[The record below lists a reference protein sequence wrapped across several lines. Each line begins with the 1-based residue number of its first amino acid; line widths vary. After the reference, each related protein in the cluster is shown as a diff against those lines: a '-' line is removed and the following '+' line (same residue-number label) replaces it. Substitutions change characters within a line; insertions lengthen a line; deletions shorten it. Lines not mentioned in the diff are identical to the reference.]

1 MKVSLLKAVY
11 KLGRA
16 GDLKKVANGYGR
28 NFLLPQGMAVLATAG
43 ALRQADQIRQ
53 KAAIER
59 AELNNELSG
68 LSGQIQG
75 LVFGFASKAGETGK
89 LYGSITTQMIADAIN
104 TKLGITRINRHQI
117 ETEPIRTLGEFIA
130 KVQLT
135 MDLNPEVKVIV
146 YREGEMPAALKPKPE
161 QTIAPE
167 QAAAESDAVH
177 TEEAE
182 EKSVEE

>member
-1 MKVSLLKAVY
+1 
-11 KLGRA
+11 
-16 GDLKKVANGYGR
+16 
-28 NFLLPQGMAVLATAG
+28 
-43 ALRQADQIRQ
+43 
-53 KAAIER
+53 
-59 AELNNELSG
+59 
-68 LSGQIQG
+68 
-75 LVFGFASKAGETGK
+75 
-89 LYGSITTQMIADAIN
+89 
-104 TKLGITRINRHQI
+104 
-117 ETEPIRTLGEFIA
+117 
-130 KVQLT
+130 